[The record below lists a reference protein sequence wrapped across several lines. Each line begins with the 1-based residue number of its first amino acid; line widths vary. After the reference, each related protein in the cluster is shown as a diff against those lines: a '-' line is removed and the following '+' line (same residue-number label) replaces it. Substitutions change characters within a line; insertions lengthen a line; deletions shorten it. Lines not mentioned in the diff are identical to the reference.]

1 MNKKYTSSKSQTD
14 WEKIDRM
21 IDEEI
26 DFSDCPEIKPE
37 MLNRVIVRKSLTNS
51 QTKTQVTLSIDSDV
65 WEWFK
70 SQGDS
75 YQSQINC
82 LLRSHMESHK

>member
-1 MNKKYTSSKSQTD
+1 MNNKYISSKSQTD

-37 MLNRVIVRKSLTNS
+37 MLNRVIVRKVLTNS
-51 QTKTQVTLSIDSDV
+51 QTKT
-65 WEWFK
+65 
-70 SQGDS
+70 
-75 YQSQINC
+75 
-82 LLRSHMESHK
+82 